1 MTLRQ
6 RITGATTLAVAA
18 AVLTMGAV
26 VYVVVR
32 SHLRAEI
39 DHALVQ
45 RAQQFLQPHSGRPT
59 DGDDHGPGRTKA
71 RRPGVGKPPPGGQ
84 PPPTPTPEPFGG
96 ASGYFQFVYPNGIAA
111 AEGGSAPKL
120 PVTAAVTSIAR
131 RGKGRLFTDQTVG
144 KYHLR
149 VLVTADPYDH
159 YAVMVARPLAE
170 VDHVL
175 RDLLL
180 SFLVVVGGGIVLA
193 ATIGAVIGRSALAPI
208 ARFTRR
214 TESVTGALD
223 RTQRI
228 EETGVAEL
236 ARLAASFN
244 STLDALERS
253 VEAQRHLIADAS
265 HELRTPIAAL
275 RTNIQ
280 IFLEAERL
288 PLDERDDMRRAII
301 AELDELTQLVS
312 DVVELARG
320 SEPSEQ
326 IERVRLDELVGE
338 AVARTHRRAP
348 ELALDVELEPTL
360 IENAPERVSRA
371 IINLLDNARKWNAPG
386 QAVEVRLT
394 GGTVAVRDH
403 GPGFEA
409 ADLPHVFDRFY
420 RAERARRMPG
430 SGLGLAIVRQAA
442 EARGGYVAAEN
453 ASGGGARVRVNFGPT
468 IEEDAPSTEDG
479 AAAVVGDE
487 ADGSR
492 PATSGRRAA

>member
-6 RITGATTLAVAA
+6 RITGATALAVAA
-18 AVLTMGAV
+18 AVLIMGAV

-45 RAQQFLQPHSGRPT
+45 RAQPFLGPHGAQSTGSSI
-59 DGDDHGPGRTKA
+59 DGDERA
-71 RRPGVGKPPPGGQ
+71 RRAANGGAAAAPPGDQ
-84 PPPTPTPEPFGG
+84 PPPTPSPEPFGG
-96 ASGYFQFVYPNGIAA
+96 APGYFQFVYPNGHAA
-111 AEGGSAPKL
+111 GEGGSQPLL
-120 PVTAAVTSIAR
+120 PVTAAAKAIAV
-131 RGKGRLFTDQTVG
+131 RGKGRFFADKTVS
-144 KYHLR
+144 KTHLR
-149 VLVTADPYDH
+149 VLVVADPYDH
-159 YAVMVARPLAE
+159 YAVMVARPLTE

-180 SFLVVVGGGIVLA
+180 SFLLVVGGGIVLA

-265 HELRTPIAAL
+265 HELRTPISAL

-288 PLDERDDMRRAII
+288 PLAERDDMRRAII
-301 AELDELTQLVS
+301 EELDELTQLVS

-326 IERVRLDELVGE
+326 IECVRLDELVAE
-338 AVARTHRRAP
+338 AVSRTRRRAT
-348 ELALDVELEPTL
+348 ELELDVELEPTL

-386 QAVEVRLT
+386 APIEVRLA
-394 GGTVAVRDH
+394 GGTVSIRDH

-442 EARGGYVAAEN
+442 EARGGFVAAEN
-453 ASGGGARVRVNFGPT
+453 VAGGGALVRVNFGPT
-468 IEEDAPSTEDG
+468 VDEGTPPARQPEASIAGDG
-479 AAAVVGDE
+479 HGGA
-487 ADGSR
+487 
-492 PATSGRRAA
+492 PATSAGRVA